1 MTHTIGD
8 LPLGLEHID
17 RVEREVGSR
26 RIAVFLDYDGTLT
39 PIVSRPELATL
50 SDRMRASVRG
60 LARSCPVAII
70 SGRDLQDVK
79 KLVGL
84 QEVYYAGSHGFEI
97 EGPAVHP
104 IWYEHGT
111 AFQEDLQETESEL
124 HRRLADVEGAVV
136 EHKRFSISVHYRNVP
151 SDQVGFLI
159 AAVKEV
165 AAQHGRL
172 RVSNG
177 KKVYDFQPDVE
188 WHKGRAVLWLLDA
201 IHENPRDVCAVYVGD
216 DVTDEDAF
224 KVLKQH
230 GIGFV
235 VHNGQRNTWARY
247 GVRSCAEVGQ
257 LLEQLR
263 SIVERGGQGPWVAG
277 KGG

>member
-1 MTHTIGD
+1 MTHTIGE
-8 LPLGLEHID
+8 LPLALEHMD

-50 SDRMRASVRG
+50 SYRMRASVRG

-70 SGRDLQDVK
+70 SGRDLPDVK
-79 KLVGL
+79 RLVGL
-84 QEVYYAGSHGFEI
+84 QEIYYAGSHGFEI
-97 EGPAVHP
+97 EGPAG
-104 IWYEHGT
+104 IGYEHGT
-111 AFQEDLQETESEL
+111 AFRQDLEETESEL
-124 HRRLADVEGAVV
+124 HGRLADVEGAVV
-136 EHKRFSISVHYRNVP
+136 EHKKFSISVHYRNVP
-151 SDQVGFLI
+151 FDQVGFLI
-159 AAVKEV
+159 AAVNEV

-172 RVSNG
+172 RVSHG
-177 KKVYDFQPDVE
+177 KKVYEFQPDVE

-201 IHENPRDVCAVYVGD
+201 IHENPNDVCAVYVGD

-257 LLEQLR
+257 LLERLR
-263 SIVERGGQGPWVAG
+263 SIVERGGRVRG
-277 KGG
+277 